1 MCAEGGETSSLALAA
16 LPALRGWVRLRDGT
30 AVKPAST
37 SASREAPTE
46 DAEDLDLDLRERE
59 QSTLGLRERSTAE
72 QGGGKTGGVGD
83 GRVLG
88 VQTCTESAAEAGGL

>member
-30 AVKPAST
+30 AVKPA